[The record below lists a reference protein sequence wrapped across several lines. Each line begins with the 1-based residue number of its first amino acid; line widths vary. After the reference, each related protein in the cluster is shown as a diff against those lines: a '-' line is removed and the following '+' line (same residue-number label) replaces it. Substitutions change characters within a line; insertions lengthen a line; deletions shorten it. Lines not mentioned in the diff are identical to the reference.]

1 MKALSRV
8 VVIGLFHA
16 IQMPDEKE
24 RALHNK
30 IVSAAAD
37 MGLTATVNFVNAK
50 FLKSSQGARVP
61 VGNYDGIAG
70 IRLDQYKD
78 FPTWEDA
85 LEARLTALGE
95 ASEKV
100 GGAVGN
106 ENKVPADK
114 PKAEIDPDTGK
125 PFTKAKLKKLAA
137 EAKTAEVAK
146 QAEEVEQA
154 KEPEVE
160 VVAEQT
166 ETVEKTAEEQFAE
179 GLKQLEEGA

>member
-50 FLKSSQGARVP
+50 FLKSSQGSRVP
-61 VGNYDGIAG
+61 VGSYDGIAG

-106 ENKVPADK
+106 DNKVPANK

-125 PFTKAKLKKLAA
+125 PFTKAKLKKLEAEAKAA
-137 EAKTAEVAK
+137 EAAK

-160 VVAEQT
+160 AAKQAE
-166 ETVEKTAEEQFAE
+166 EVEKTAEEQFAE